1 MAYGVFVHTVL
12 PRDLI
17 YRCVLVYTRA
27 AGALCQQ
34 ERVYK
39 QTSTLRDNKLQKER
53 KKERER
59 RVSKVKRQE
68 NGNEPTRTCLRIRDQ
83 SPRLSHSCLS

>member
-39 QTSTLRDNKLQKER
+39 QTSTLRA
-53 KKERER
+53 
-59 RVSKVKRQE
+59 KRQQVAE
-68 NGNEPTRTCLRIRDQ
+68 RMKE
-83 SPRLSHSCLS
+83 